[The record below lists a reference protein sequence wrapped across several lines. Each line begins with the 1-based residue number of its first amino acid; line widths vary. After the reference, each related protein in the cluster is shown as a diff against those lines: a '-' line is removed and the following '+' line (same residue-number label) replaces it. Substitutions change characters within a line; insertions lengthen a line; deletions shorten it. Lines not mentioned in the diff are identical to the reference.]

1 MARSIQDIQDQ
12 IVATQQTY
20 FPALTSTSKV
30 SLFRL
35 LAYIFAVGAHIVET
49 LLDVHKQEVQD
60 LLDNRQPAT
69 RAWYAAKVKLFQ
81 LGDNIDATGNYPTVN
96 PAKQIISRV
105 SVKETDKGEVV
116 IKVAKGTVG
125 NEEALS
131 SAEQL
136 NLDAYIDKVKYAGTK
151 TQVVSLNSDF
161 LNLEAEVFYDP
172 IYTEQD
178 IQARLI
184 AELHTFMSTLEFDGI
199 IRRNELIDKIRE
211 VKGVNDIDFTRMEG
225 QAGSIVTPI
234 TRNYEMTSGYV
245 KENVTNYP
253 FNASFI
259 YTPEEL

>member
-1 MARSIQDIQDQ
+1 MARSIQDIQNQ
-12 IVATQQTY
+12 IIATQQTY
-20 FPALTSTSKV
+20 LPALTSTSKV

-49 LLDVHKQEVQD
+49 LFDVHKQEVQD

-69 RAWYAAKVKLFQ
+69 RAWYAGKVKEFQ
-81 LGDNIDATGNYPTVN
+81 LGANITGTGTYASVN
-96 PAKQIISRV
+96 PALQIISRV
-105 SVKETDKGEVV
+105 SVKETLQGEVV

-136 NLDAYIDKVKYAGTK
+136 NLEAYIDKIKYAGTK
-151 TQVVSLNSDF
+151 TEVVSLNSDF
-161 LNLEAEVFYDP
+161 LNVEAEIFYDP
-172 IYTEQD
+172 IYSEQD

-184 AELHTFMSTLEFDGI
+184 AELYDYMSTLEFDGI
-199 IRRNELIDKIRE
+199 IRRNVLVGRIRG
-211 VKGVNDIDFTRMEG
+211 VKGINDIVFSRLEG
-225 QAGSIVTPI
+225 QAGAVVTPI
-234 TRNYEMTSGYV
+234 DVKYEMTSGYV
-245 KENVTNYP
+245 KENVTDYP